1 MAEIVYYRGDTKP
14 RIVTLREKT
23 NDDTLGAVID
33 ITSCSFIMT
42 VDPKKNPTDNVNNL
56 FQIVG
61 VISGDPLL
69 GKVVFAPAVGDTD
82 QAIAT
87 YYYDIQMTDASGYIS
102 TIALDKFKIIQEITK

>member
-33 ITSCSFIMT
+33 I
-42 VDPKKNPTDNVNNL
+42 VNNL